1 MSTIETGG
9 PAFPMQEPQAIHAYA
24 VAAIDGITDPDER
37 DRAYLKA
44 RAEAVGGATLRDYF
58 ATHCVGLD
66 ADCSIGLATQ
76 LAATQGVEKPI
87 DNKDVMGWHR
97 FWCAVHAAHRYM
109 MADAMLAARASGTP
123 AFDPVFL
130 RRVDG
135 IGDGDLYLTARSQ
148 NCLKDAGI
156 YLVGDLVQRSE
167 RDLLLMPRMGRKAI
181 NEIKEALAG
190 LGLTLGMKLDDWPKG
205 RRVGQE

>member
-1 MSTIETGG
+1 MAPGGKRGNGMSTIETGG

-24 VAAIDGITDPDER
+24 VSAIDGITDPDER

-58 ATHCVGLD
+58 ATHCGVLD

-76 LAATQGVEKPI
+76 LAATQGMEKPI

-109 MADAMLAARASGTP
+109 MADAMLAAR
-123 AFDPVFL
+123 
-130 RRVDG
+130 
-135 IGDGDLYLTARSQ
+135 
-148 NCLKDAGI
+148 
-156 YLVGDLVQRSE
+156 
-167 RDLLLMPRMGRKAI
+167 
-181 NEIKEALAG
+181 KE
-190 LGLTLGMKLDDWPKG
+190 KP
-205 RRVGQE
+205 